1 MTYSDLRRFTST
13 NAASVVDGN
22 LWLVLK
28 PWSGTAHNK
37 REWLERHHVLQ
48 ARMTSNPVLQAI
60 KQKYALHRNMKYS
73 IREICLFLKALKQN
87 SQFQGRMTWFI
98 LRSSSHL
105 DKTALN
111 AETLDAAYVKYAS
124 FLKPWSKTTH
134 FKGGSRETYRVLR
147 PLRWNCVLHWQVQYA
162 WYMPFSPGH
171 ETRLLDPEFGE
182 SKICFI
188 ISFWRWKK
196 LVNRNMILHNVSN
209 KRSLSQRMSAVSCIP
224 SIFMTIN
231 MSSSSRIEKLSSSYF
246 SESAGWKVLH
256 EKKKKK
262 NYKRLFSSCGQFQR
276 ILCIIHTPLVY
287 FKWGNLSKS
296 YCRYRSF

>member
-1 MTYSDLRRFTST
+1 MKIREGRNVLGWYSPIPIRRIECDGVHGNPAESIHVHRNYWSCDKPNLRLVQYKPDMPRSQSHEGKQLVSRANDLKVQLFYQAFKQNSALRQQMQYAWNMARSLGHEAKQLISRADNEKYTSLFYLKHWQMQCTWGMPRFFWAINRSSSYQARMTYSDLRRFTST
-13 NAASVVDGN
+13 NAASVIDGN

-37 REWLERHHVLQ
+37 REWLERHLVLH

-134 FKGGSRETYRVLR
+134 FKGGSHETYRVLR
-147 PLRWNCVLHWQVQYA
+147 PLR
-162 WYMPFSPGH
+162 
-171 ETRLLDPEFGE
+171 
-182 SKICFI
+182 
-188 ISFWRWKK
+188 
-196 LVNRNMILHNVSN
+196 
-209 KRSLSQRMSAVSCIP
+209 
-224 SIFMTIN
+224 
-231 MSSSSRIEKLSSSYF
+231 
-246 SESAGWKVLH
+246 
-256 EKKKKK
+256 
-262 NYKRLFSSCGQFQR
+262 
-276 ILCIIHTPLVY
+276 
-287 FKWGNLSKS
+287 
-296 YCRYRSF
+296 